1 MDDDDDEYDKFF
13 DPIDVEDL
21 PYIATLPPSPER
33 PSQPGSINNLQPQ
46 LSNSPIPR
54 PSQKAAESS
63 DEYDEY
69 DFSEFSTTD
78 FAKIDAEVRSAFEI
92 VATGNSVATTD
103 NKTSHTSNSAS
114 TNTHGGPTLVIQV
127 EEPATKSASVRDPEP
142 PPIIEMWKR
151 LPLKHQAPSPY
162 DMFKSWRGFLVV
174 TDLVG
179 PSW

>member
-1 MDDDDDEYDKFF
+1 MDDDDEYDKFF

-33 PSQPGSINNLQPQ
+33 PSQPGSINNSQPQ

-69 DFSEFSTTD
+69 DFSEFSTID

-92 VATGNSVATTD
+92 VATGNSVATNRQTG
-103 NKTSHTSNSAS
+103 SLRGYAAAIVI
-114 TNTHGGPTLVIQV
+114 GAVILLMILIVIQV
-127 EEPATKSASVRDPEP
+127 LGK
-142 PPIIEMWKR
+142 
-151 LPLKHQAPSPY
+151 
-162 DMFKSWRGFLVV
+162 
-174 TDLVG
+174 
-179 PSW
+179 